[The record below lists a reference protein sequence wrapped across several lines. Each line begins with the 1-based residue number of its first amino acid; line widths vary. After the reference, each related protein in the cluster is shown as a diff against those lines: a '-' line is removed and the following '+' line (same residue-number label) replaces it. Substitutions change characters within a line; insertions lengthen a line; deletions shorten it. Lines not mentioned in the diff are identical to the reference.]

1 MLKSIS
7 SYFFAGA
14 EEEKQP
20 VEEVNST
27 AMTPSDN
34 TQTVQ
39 FQGSDEQHS
48 TEIYSNDVTI
58 IPSAGNHDKSSSHV
72 KTNNIVDHSWDVRF
86 YKGQLLAVHLSGKFI
101 AFGIQVVSKSES
113 MVRIVNRQNNH
124 RYLCKGITGVVQDI
138 AFAHIAT
145 QVILGIVDEAGTLF
159 IYRIEDTPNALQTK
173 LILHVSQKNV
183 RDQIGLIH
191 RLIWCPY
198 IPEEDSDAKQPED
211 EEVANMLVVTHGPRA
226 EIWNVQM
233 VIQKHGTDKELHPED
248 VKEGLLSLNHHEV
261 DIVDAAFS
269 PDGTAL
275 ATASLDGYVKFFQVY
290 MQGQEEPRCLHMWQP
305 HDGKP
310 LSSLFFLDNHRSH
323 ASDTQFWKYV
333 LTGSENN
340 SELKIWSCETWSCL
354 QTISF
359 ASKQTSTVPSSISLK
374 AGIDLSA
381 DFIMLSDINN
391 RVLYV
396 LQLQKDSIARVCA
409 VSEFLLPNPI
419 LSFGIVDAGI
429 RNVKRHHDVT
439 SDLESDLMDNNE
451 DDEDDDGGDDDDEE
465 KALQVVIRMY
475 VVHPK
480 SLRGC
485 IISFDPPVEA
495 KKSMSIYSEDTLGK
509 ESPENQPQLI
519 EAFAEG
525 MSDVSE
531 NCLAKGNTQNSVT
544 STLALAGTDS
554 ANNLTPLPELHQSTE
569 PKCLSNLMTPDDF
582 SSSNEKNDVDATS
595 SPLLPVSEQL
605 GPQLGELCGEK
616 TRQQADPSS
625 KHEAT
630 NGRALKTKGKSNGK
644 AMADTCLNRKREPT
658 ASGGS
663 SPSREVEEILSHGSS
678 DCLSSTTPFNFQNAA
693 VPEDPSI
700 IKAETSLGTVPT
712 GEAIPLILPS
722 NPCGLL
728 PLALTT
734 SLQASTI
741 ATTTS
746 ALQAVVAAAQEK
758 PPVMVT
764 AEQLE
769 KQQTQWSRVDL
780 LLETLQQQQVEI
792 KSLRQELGSL
802 RLAQTTSSEPVI
814 ADKIQA
820 LLLSQQKQLEMSIQ
834 NAIQNALQNSVQNLL
849 RARDQQENQRQE
861 ALMSVIS
868 QTVSNI
874 ITSQLPTLISQEIQ
888 SEVVPIVRSNV
899 QQMKQQVATEV
910 ATKLAAT
917 DQLMKDNLAKLVTN
931 KSFMDMLNQS
941 LLIMAQPTL
950 QSLYKESFGTLVPTM
965 EKVTQSMFHQI
976 NNSFSKGTQEY
987 MQYVDGTVEKQRRQY
1002 DRAHEMLQ
1010 SVAESMQ
1017 TSHEQQTLLL
1027 KSTLDNNLQKLQTS
1041 LLDKLNK
1048 TVSDTVKGN
1057 LAQGFKQQKA
1067 VIEESVLTSL
1077 NAVRSRAVSPAQ
1089 SVSDYASME
1098 RRVLNFIQERDY
1110 NSAFQQALSASSIA
1124 LVLAVCER
1132 VDPQEVFSSQP
1143 FPLKQNVL
1151 LSLIQQLS
1159 VDLNDHTELKRRY
1172 LEEAVMSLDPNDSD
1186 VRKHLYIISK
1196 LQEQLMAFVQGHPGS
1211 ALSRQMKM
1219 LYMATSNLVQSPTSP
1234 S

>member
-1 MLKSIS
+1 
-7 SYFFAGA
+7 
-14 EEEKQP
+14 
-20 VEEVNST
+20 
-27 AMTPSDN
+27 MTPSDAR
-34 TQTVQ
+34 QIVQ
-39 FQGSDEQHS
+39 FQGSDDQHS
-48 TEIYSNDVTI
+48 TEIVSSDVVI

-138 AFAHIAT
+138 SFAHIAS
-145 QVILGIVDEAGTLF
+145 QVVLGIVDEAGTLF
-159 IYRIEDTPNALQTK
+159 VYRIEDTLNALQTK
-173 LILHVSQKNV
+173 LILHVSQNIDPKPT
-183 RDQIGLIH
+183 GLIH
-191 RLIWCPY
+191 RLVWCPF
-198 IPEEDSDAKQPED
+198 IPEDDGDTSNPED
-211 EEVANMLVVTHGPRA
+211 EEVANMLVVTHGPKA
-226 EIWNVQM
+226 QIWNVEM
-233 VIQKHGTDKELHPED
+233 VTKKYGTDKELRPD
-248 VKEGLLSLNHHEV
+248 DIKEGMLSLNHHEL
-261 DIVDAAFS
+261 DIVDVAFS

-290 MQGQEEPRCLHMWQP
+290 MQGSEEPRCLHMWQP

-323 ASDTQFWKYV
+323 SAAADTQFWKYV
-333 LTGSENN
+333 VTGSDNN

-354 QTISF
+354 QTICF
-359 ASKQTSTVPSSISLK
+359 ASNRSSPLPGTISLK
-374 AGIDLSA
+374 AGIDLSG

-396 LQLQKDSIARVCA
+396 LQLEKDVQTDLARVCA

-429 RNVKRHHDVT
+429 RSVKSHHDVT
-439 SDLESDLMDNNE
+439 SNLETALMDNN
-451 DDEDDDGGDDDDEE
+451 DEDNDDAGEEDDEE
-465 KALQVVIRMY
+465 KSLKVVVRMY

-485 IISFDPPVEA
+485 IISFDPPEEA
-495 KKSMSIYSEDTLGK
+495 KKTMSIFSEDTLGK
-509 ESPENQPQLI
+509 ESPGGFSPQLFK
-519 EAFAEG
+519 AFAEG
-525 MSDVSE
+525 LSDVSE
-531 NCLAKGNTQNSVT
+531 NCKEKIISNQSSVT
-544 STLALAGTDS
+544 STLALAVTDS
-554 ANNLTPLPELHQSTE
+554 TNNVTPLPELRQSSE

-582 SSSNEKNDVDATS
+582 SSSNEKSDTDGTQK
-595 SPLLPVSEQL
+595 SPLLPVSEHLGQL
-605 GPQLGELCGEK
+605 PAEK
-616 TRQQADPSS
+616 SKKQAESSS
-625 KHEAT
+625 KLEAA
-630 NGRALKTKGKSNGK
+630 NLRALKTKGKSNGK
-644 AMADTCLNRKREPT
+644 AMSDTCLTRKREPT

-678 DCLSSTTPFNFQNAA
+678 DGILFNFPNSG

-700 IKAETSLGTVPT
+700 IKVETSIGS
-712 GEAIPLILPS
+712 IPGPIPIPVTESNIILPAMS
-722 NPCGLL
+722 APQL
-728 PLALTT
+728 PLSLPTP
-734 SLQASTI
+734 LQATSI
-741 ATTTS
+741 ASTTS

-758 PPVMVT
+758 QPVMVS

-769 KQQTQWSRVDL
+769 KQQTTWSRVDL

-792 KSLRQELGSL
+792 KSLRQEVSAL
-802 RLAQTTSSEPVI
+802 RLSQTAPVEPHFG
-814 ADKIQA
+814 DKIQG
-820 LLLSQQKQLEMSIQ
+820 LLLAQQKQLEMSIQ

-868 QTVSNI
+868 QSISNI
-874 ITSQLPTLISQEIQ
+874 ITTQLPVLISQEIQ
-888 SEVVPIVRSNV
+888 SEVVPVVRSHV

-931 KSFMDMLNQS
+931 KSFVDMLNQS
-941 LLIMAQPTL
+941 LLVMAQPAL
-950 QSLYKESFGTLVPTM
+950 QSLYKESFGTLVPGM

-987 MQYVDGTVEKQRRQY
+987 MQYVDGTVEKQRRQT
-1002 DRAHEMLQ
+1002 DRAQEMLIQLQ

-1017 TSHEQQTLLL
+1017 VAHEQQTLLL
-1027 KSTLDNNLQKLQTS
+1027 NNTLENQLQRLQNS
-1041 LLDKLNK
+1041 LHDKLSK
-1048 TVSDTVKGN
+1048 SISETVKGN

-1077 NAVRSRAVSPAQ
+1077 TAVRSRAVSPAH

-1098 RRVLNFIQERDY
+1098 RRILNCIQERDF

-1124 LVLAVCER
+1124 LVLTVCER
-1132 VDPQEVFSSQP
+1132 VDPQELFSSQP

-1159 VDLNDHTELKRRY
+1159 IDLNDHTELKRRY
-1172 LEEAVMSLDPNDSD
+1172 LEEAVMGLDANDAD
-1186 VRKHLYIISK
+1186 VRKHMYIISK
-1196 LQEQLMAFVQGHPGS
+1196 LQEQLMAYVNAHPGS
-1211 ALSRQMKM
+1211 GLSRQMKM
-1219 LYMATSNLVQSPTSP
+1219 LYMATSNLVHSPTSP
-1234 S
+1234 

>member
-1 MLKSIS
+1 MS
-7 SYFFAGA
+7 
-14 EEEKQP
+14 
-20 VEEVNST
+20 
-27 AMTPSDN
+27 PSD
-34 TQTVQ
+34 TSQTVE
-39 FQGSDEQHS
+39 FQGNDDQHS
-48 TEIYSNDVTI
+48 TEIYSSDVTV

-138 AFAHIAT
+138 AFAHIAS

-159 IYRIEDTPNALQTK
+159 VYRIEDTPNALQTQ
-173 LILHVSQKNV
+173 LILHVSQKI
-183 RDQIGLIH
+183 DPKPTGLIH

-198 IPEEDSDAKQPED
+198 IPDEDSDAKDPED
-211 EEVANMLVVTHGPRA
+211 EEVANMLVVTHGSRA
-226 EIWNVQM
+226 EIWNVEM
-233 VIQKHGTDKELHPED
+233 VVKKHGMDKELHPED
-248 VKEGLLSLNHHEV
+248 VIEGLLCLNHHEM

-290 MQGQEEPRCLHMWQP
+290 MQGSEEPRCLHMWQP
-305 HDGKP
+305 HEGKP

-323 ASDTQFWKYV
+323 TSETQFWKFV

-354 QTISF
+354 QTICF
-359 ASKQTSTVPSSISLK
+359 TSNRTSPVPSSISLK

-396 LQLQKDSIARVCA
+396 LQLEKENSARVCA

-429 RNVKRHHDVT
+429 RSVKSHHDVT
-439 SDLESDLMDNNE
+439 SDLETDLMDNKIV
-451 DDEDDDGGDDDDEE
+451 DEDDDDDDDYAGEE
-465 KALQVVIRMY
+465 DDENSLQVVVRMY

-485 IISFDPPVEA
+485 IISFDPPCTA
-495 KKSMSIYSEDTLGK
+495 KKTLSIYSEDNLGK
-509 ESPENQPQLI
+509 DSPEYQPHLI
-519 EAFAEG
+519 KAFPEG
-525 MSDVSE
+525 LSDVTE
-531 NCLAKGNTQNSVT
+531 NCVDEASGNQASVT
-544 STLALAGTDS
+544 STLALAGTETTS
-554 ANNLTPLPELHQSTE
+554 SITPLPELRQSSE
-569 PKCLSNLMTPDDF
+569 PKCLNNLMTPDDF
-582 SSSNEKNDVDATS
+582 SSSTEKIEVDVS
-595 SPLLPVSEQL
+595 KGSPLLPVSEHLGAQL
-605 GPQLGELCGEK
+605 GDLPAEK

-625 KHEAT
+625 KLDAAIS
-630 NGRALKTKGKSNGK
+630 RKAKGKSNGK
-644 AMADTCLNRKREPT
+644 AMVDTCLARKREPT

-678 DCLSSTTPFNFQNAA
+678 DCPSSTLSFNFQNTA
-693 VPEDPSI
+693 VPEDSSI
-700 IKAETSLGTVPT
+700 IKTETCLVPESVSESNPLIFPNSACT
-712 GEAIPLILPS
+712 QIPLGLPS
-722 NPCGLL
+722 
-728 PLALTT
+728 
-734 SLQASTI
+734 SLQVSTI
-741 ATTTS
+741 ASTTS

-758 PPVMVT
+758 QPVMVT

-769 KQQTQWSRVDL
+769 KQQTQWSRVDM
-780 LLETLQQQQVEI
+780 LLETLQQQQSEI
-792 KSLRQELGSL
+792 KILRQELSSL
-802 RLAQTTSSEPVI
+802 RLVQTASTEPLVSEQ
-814 ADKIQA
+814 IQS

-849 RARDQQENQRQE
+849 RARDQQETQRHE
-861 ALMSVIS
+861 TLMSVIS

-874 ITSQLPTLISQEIQ
+874 VTSQLPSLISQEIQ
-888 SEVVPIVRSNV
+888 SEVVPLVRNNV

-931 KSFMDMLNQS
+931 KSFVDNLTQS
-941 LLIMAQPTL
+941 LLVMAQPSL
-950 QSLYKESFGTLVPTM
+950 QNLYKESFGTLVPAM

-976 NNSFSKGTQEY
+976 NSSFLKGTQEY
-987 MQYVDGTVEKQRRQY
+987 MQYVDGTAEKQRRQTE
-1002 DRAHEMLQ
+1002 RAQEMLIQLQ
-1010 SVAESMQ
+1010 SVADSMQ
-1017 TSHEQQTLLL
+1017 VAHEQQTHLL
-1027 KSTLDNNLQKLQTS
+1027 KSTVENQLQRLQSS
-1041 LLDKLNK
+1041 LVEKLNK
-1048 TVSDTVKGN
+1048 SVGDTVKGN

-1077 NAVRSRAVSPAQ
+1077 TAARSRAVSPAH

-1098 RRVLNFIQERDY
+1098 RRVFNFIQERDF
-1110 NSAFQQALSASSIA
+1110 NAAFQQALSASSIA

-1132 VDPQEVFSSQP
+1132 VDPHEVFSCQP
-1143 FPLKQNVL
+1143 CPLKQNVL

-1172 LEEAVMSLDPNDSD
+1172 LEEALMSLDASDSD

-1196 LQEQLMAFVQGHPGS
+1196 LQEQLLAFMSAHPAS
-1211 ALSRQMKM
+1211 PITRQMKM
-1219 LYMATSNLVQSPTSP
+1219 LYMVTSTLVSPTSP
-1234 S
+1234 

>member
-1 MLKSIS
+1 MLKTIT

-14 EEEKQP
+14 EEEKRQI
-20 VEEVNST
+20 EDDKT
-27 AMTPSDN
+27 TTMTPSDN

-183 RDQIGLIH
+183 REQIGLIH

-198 IPEEDSDAKQPED
+198 IPEEDSDTKQPED

-226 EIWNVQM
+226 EIWNVEM
-233 VIQKHGTDKELHPED
+233 VVQKHGTDKELHPED

-290 MQGQEEPRCLHMWQP
+290 MQGSEEPRCLHMWQP

-323 ASDTQFWKYV
+323 AAEQYV

-451 DDEDDDGGDDDDEE
+451 EDDDDDPGDDDDEE

-485 IISFDPPVEA
+485 IISFDPPAEA
-495 KKSMSIYSEDTLGK
+495 KKSLSIYSEDTLV
-509 ESPENQPQLI
+509 
-519 EAFAEG
+519 FTEG

-531 NCLAKGNTQNSVT
+531 NCLVKGNNQNSVT
-544 STLALAGTDS
+544 STLALAGTDT
-554 ANNLTPLPELHQSTE
+554 ANTVTPLPELHQSTE
-569 PKCLSNLMTPDDF
+569 SKCLSNLMTPDDF
-582 SSSNEKNDVDATS
+582 SSSNEKSDVDARN
-595 SPLLPVSEQL
+595 SPVIPVSEHLGQQL
-605 GPQLGELCGEK
+605 VELCGDK
-616 TRQQADPSS
+616 TIQQADHSS

-630 NGRALKTKGKSNGK
+630 NGRALKIKGKSNGK
-644 AMADTCLNRKREPT
+644 AMADTCHDRKREPT
-658 ASGGS
+658 VSGGS

-678 DCLSSTTPFNFQNAA
+678 DCLSIPPIVA
-693 VPEDPSI
+693 VSEFSI
-700 IKAETSLGTVPT
+700 PPLVKIVGDTIVQVETSLGSVST
-712 GEAIPLILPS
+712 GGAKPSILSS
-722 NPCGLL
+722 NPCPLL
-728 PLALTT
+728 PSLATFE
-734 SLQASTI
+734 QASSI

-780 LLETLQQQQVEI
+780 LLETLQQQQ
-792 KSLRQELGSL
+792 SLRQELSSL
-802 RLAQTTSSEPVI
+802 RLAQTSSSEPAI
-814 ADKIQA
+814 GDKIQA
-820 LLLSQQKQLEMSIQ
+820 LLFSQQKQLEMSMQ

-861 ALMSVIS
+861 ALLSVIS

-874 ITSQLPTLISQEIQ
+874 VTAQLPTLISQEIQ
-888 SEVVPIVRSNV
+888 SEVVPIVRNNV

-941 LLIMAQPTL
+941 LLMMAQPTL
-950 QSLYKESFGTLVPTM
+950 QSLYKESFGTLVPSM

-987 MQYVDGTVEKQRRQY
+987 MQYVDSTVEKQRRQA
-1002 DRAHEMLQ
+1002 DRAHEMLVQLQ

-1017 TSHEQQTLLL
+1017 MAHEQQTLLL
-1027 KSTLDNNLQKLQTS
+1027 KNTLDNNLQKLQNN

-1186 VRKHLYIISK
+1186 VRKHMYIISK
-1196 LQEQLMAFVQGHPGS
+1196 LQEQLMAFVRGHPNS
-1211 ALSRQMKM
+1211 SLSRQMKM